1 MKDSRKVVDTS
12 YVTVL
17 LCVKDIV
24 IVAFGIGTLTF
35 DINTT
40 KKFNTYRR
48 YSSRHLI
55 MNKISL
61 IFFPLFVI
69 FFTKQNYL
77 CNEKQMY
84 RLRKYTMNFLK
95 NIFQKLS
102 ITESNVTTINQKC
115 I

>member
-40 KKFNTYRR
+40 KK
-48 YSSRHLI
+48 
-55 MNKISL
+55 KIQYISE
-61 IFFPLFVI
+61 I
-69 FFTKQNYL
+69 
-77 CNEKQMY
+77 
-84 RLRKYTMNFLK
+84 
-95 NIFQKLS
+95 
-102 ITESNVTTINQKC
+102 
-115 I
+115 